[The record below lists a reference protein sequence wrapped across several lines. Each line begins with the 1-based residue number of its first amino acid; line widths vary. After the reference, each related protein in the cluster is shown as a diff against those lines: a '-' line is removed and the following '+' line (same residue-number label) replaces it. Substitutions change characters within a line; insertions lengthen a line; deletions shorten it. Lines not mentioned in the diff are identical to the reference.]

1 MPLLKSIRI
10 LPLVALSAL
19 CVFSPAMAADPAMP
33 NDTPASSE
41 PQPLDLTSLDGISA
55 GASVTNVISHQDLTA
70 TNSGN
75 TVNAQ
80 TVDTGDITFSGNA
93 LTGYA
98 GVGNFV
104 SNTGNNNNL
113 QGTISINIAG
123 VPGAQ

>member
-1 MPLLKSIRI
+1 
-10 LPLVALSAL
+10 
-19 CVFSPAMAADPAMP
+19 MP
-33 NDTPASSE
+33 NDTPSASE
-41 PQPLDLTSLDGISA
+41 PQPLDLTSLGDISA
-55 GASVTNVISHQDLTA
+55 GASVTNVISNQDLTA

-80 TVDTGDITFSGNA
+80 AVDTGDITFSGNA